1 MKKMLSLF
9 FILLMLVSLFACSK
23 EIVKDE
29 DIKKFVTEYKT
40 IQYTI
45 KEPTN
50 APSGIEIGEQV
61 KKYLS
66 EDVFSKHN
74 ANRTFQIAPD
84 IAKRT
89 GKSIELDDILLE
101 KEKEKENDNGTI
113 NYSFT
118 LKLKFYDASTSETVE
133 KNGQLTISN
142 KDGFLITRDWENNEN
157 FVRDFLKR

>member
-29 DIKKFVTEYKT
+29 DVKKFVTEYKN

-45 KEPTN
+45 KEPMN

-61 KKYLS
+61 KGYLS
-66 EDVFSKHN
+66 DDVFNKLN

-84 IAKRT
+84 IAKKIN
-89 GKSIELDDILLE
+89 KSVGLDEILLE
-101 KEKEKENDNGTI
+101 KERENDDGTI
-113 NYSFT
+113 DYT
-118 LKLKFYDASTSETVE
+118 YKLKLKFYDASTSETVE
-133 KNGQLTISN
+133 KKGQLTISN
-142 KDGFLITRDWENNEN
+142 KDGFIITRDWEDKTTKIGDET
-157 FVRDFLKR
+157 F